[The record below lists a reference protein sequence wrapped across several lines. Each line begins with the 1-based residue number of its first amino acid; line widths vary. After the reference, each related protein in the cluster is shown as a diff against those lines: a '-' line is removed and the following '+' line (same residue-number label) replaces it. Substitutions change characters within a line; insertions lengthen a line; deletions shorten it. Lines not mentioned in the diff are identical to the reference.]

1 MFDRIHLRNPLDL
14 HCFWKFINWSLNF
27 SDEKRIIQFAY
38 LSFCKFWWFLS
49 FKQLVVHFIKCTK
62 SWDIELFIIFLYYP
76 INIHMIINNDPS
88 FISNINKLY
97 LLFYS
102 WLAWSDILK
111 FCSSFQRTSFLFHWI
126 YLLMFIFN
134 FTEFCPNFYNLF
146 SFTCFRFILL
156 LIL

>member
-1 MFDRIHLRNPLDL
+1 MFDRIHLRNHLDL
-14 HCFWKFINWSLNF
+14 HCFWKFINWSHNF
-27 SDEKRIIQFAY
+27 SDEQRIIQFAY
-38 LSFCKFWWFLS
+38 LSFCKFWWLLS

-62 SWDIELFIIFLYYP
+62 SWDIELFIIFIYYP
-76 INIHMIINNDPS
+76 INIHIIINNDPS

-102 WLAWSDILK
+102 WLAWPDILK
-111 FCSSFQRTSFLFHWI
+111 FYLFKELAFCFIGFI
-126 YLLMFIFN
+126 YWYLFSVSLN
-134 FTEFCPNFYNLF
+134 FALIFYNLY